1 MKFTLGADPEIF
13 FKKNGKPISAYGLIP
28 GDKKT
33 PHKTPR
39 GAIQVDGTAGEFN
52 IDPVDIVDFEGF
64 NLNIVST
71 MKDLKAAANEAGK
84 GISLSIIPVQEYDKE
99 YLDSLPDEAKELG
112 CDPDYNAYTLE
123 ENPRPDGER
132 TFRTG
137 AGHVHIGWGSDI
149 PVDNPDH
156 MDICAGFVK
165 VLDATVGMFMTIID
179 RDPRR
184 RELYGKA
191 GAMRMKPYGVEY
203 RTPSNLWLTNRNRR
217 FIMHGLINRAVYA
230 HRNGH
235 SIEQLTG
242 WYSASNVRDII
253 DTGDVDRAYTALLYA
268 ADNTLGFKHLVGL
281 IKNEDPTSEK
291 KGIEHG

>member
-1 MKFTLGADPEIF
+1 MNFMLGADPEVF
-13 FKKNGKPISAYGLIP
+13 FKKNGKALSAYGLIP

-33 PHKTPR
+33 PHKTKR

-52 IDPVDIVDFEGF
+52 IDPTPIADFDNF
-64 NLNIVST
+64 NLNIVET
-71 MKDLKAAANEAGK
+71 VKDLKTAANQSDK
-84 GISLSIIPVQEYDKE
+84 GITLSIVPVQDYGQE

-137 AGHVHIGWGSDI
+137 AGHVHIGWGADI

-156 MDICAGFVK
+156 MAICAGFVK
-165 VLDATVGMFMTIID
+165 VLDATVGMFMTVID

-191 GAMRMKPYGVEY
+191 GAMRMKHYGVEY
-203 RTPSNLWLTNRNRR
+203 RTPSNVWIINRNRR
-217 FIMHGLINRAVYA
+217 WIMHSLINRAVYE
-230 HRNGH
+230 HRNGR
-235 SIEQLTG
+235 SIEKLTG
-242 WYSASNVRDII
+242 GFDEHRVRDII
-253 DTGDVDRAYTALLYA
+253 DSGDFASAYLALNYMA
-268 ADNTLGFKHLVGL
+268 STFSGFKAVVDL
-281 IKNEDPTSEK
+281 IRLEDPTAEK
-291 KGIEHG
+291 KGKKNG